1 MVIQSHRPL
10 PPTFLIFLPI
20 HIIDRNLSL
29 SDSPP
34 QTLPPI
40 DRSPRDGSAD
50 EEMARNPSPPAKSK
64 TSQLDA
70 ALHNIGFEIDLI
82 SPAKVNGR
90 LTVTDSCCQV
100 LIPTLSP
107 LALPLTDG
115 RNRWQPFKVLHGGI
129 SAMMAEALASIGAH
143 VASGFRRVA
152 GIQLSINHHRS
163 ARSGDRVFV
172 EATPLQL
179 GKTIQVRDPIRPAF
193 PATPLLPNTNRRTG
207 VGGAAMED
215 GHGVWLRKRGP
226 DILSKGHPLS
236 KLARTRPCKRS

>member
-90 LTVTDSCCQV
+90 LTVTDSCCQ
-100 LIPTLSP
+100 
-107 LALPLTDG
+107 
-115 RNRWQPFKVLHGGI
+115 PFKVLHGGI

-179 GKTIQVRDPIRPAF
+179 GKTIQVWEVQLWKMDMESGSEKGVLISSARV
-193 PATPLLPNTNRRTG
+193 TLLVNLP
-207 VGGAAMED
+207 V
-215 GHGVWLRKRGP
+215 P
-226 DILSKGHPLS
+226 DHAKEAEETLK
-236 KLARTRPCKRS
+236 KYARL